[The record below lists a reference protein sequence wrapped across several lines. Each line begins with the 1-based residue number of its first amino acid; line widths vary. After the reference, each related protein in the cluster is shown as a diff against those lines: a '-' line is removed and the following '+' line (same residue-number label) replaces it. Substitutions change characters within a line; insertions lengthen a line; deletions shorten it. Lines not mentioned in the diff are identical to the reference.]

1 MRIIVI
7 IISRFLCV
15 VVFQVTYFF
24 SMLVSIPVCIFQ
36 RNVYHFGDQKRHVK
50 AVVILEM
57 ERWKVWISDRAC
69 CLGSRK
75 GEWRKGGREVGAW
88 SGNWGVGGENEQGQG
103 AQQSSRGM
111 L

>member
-36 RNVYHFGDQKRHVK
+36 RNVYHFGDQKRHV
-50 AVVILEM
+50 
-57 ERWKVWISDRAC
+57 
-69 CLGSRK
+69 
-75 GEWRKGGREVGAW
+75 
-88 SGNWGVGGENEQGQG
+88 
-103 AQQSSRGM
+103 
-111 L
+111 